1 MSYALKKKK
10 NDTKCMSVMYYTYLN
25 DMKLYMDHRPKYL
38 NKIVLYCIVLYC
50 IVLYCIVKQTRLQLI
65 LWIH

>member
-1 MSYALKKKK
+1 
-10 NDTKCMSVMYYTYLN
+10 MSVMYYTYLN

-50 IVLYCIVKQTRLQLI
+50 IVLYCKANETSANFMDPLNPFCQPTD
-65 LWIH
+65 